1 MHSKDSFN
9 CGIDSRLHSKYLVSE
24 GKDFASFSKNALTNS
39 FDFVFYGFDF
49 IFGGFDF
56 VFDGFD
62 FDFDG
67 FDFDFGIIKQGFVPA
82 ESLPVFIFSTDRT
95 LREDSAGVNGVLF

>member
-1 MHSKDSFN
+1 MA
-9 CGIDSRLHSKYLVSE
+9 
-24 GKDFASFSKNALTNS
+24 GKDFESFSKNVYTN
-39 FDFVFYGFDF
+39 DFDF

-67 FDFDFGIIKQGFVPA
+67 FDFDFGIIKQGLLKIVKFFGETFP
-82 ESLPVFIFSTDRT
+82 LK
-95 LREDSAGVNGVLF
+95 AGVRL

>member
-9 CGIDSRLHSKYLVSE
+9 CGIDSLLRSNYYVTA
-24 GKDFASFSKNALTNS
+24 GKDFASFSKNALTNG

-49 IFGGFDF
+49 IFDGFDF

-62 FDFDG
+62 FDF
-67 FDFDFGIIKQGFVPA
+67 GIINQGLLKMVTFFGETFPLKAGFV
-82 ESLPVFIFSTDRT
+82 
-95 LREDSAGVNGVLF
+95 